1 MKQHRFEH
9 WSEIKYLKDIVT
21 NPMITVGEYSY
32 YSGYYD
38 HHDFE
43 DGCVRYLWGDE
54 KSRRLFNPIE
64 EHGWHIDKL
73 IIGNYVCIASGVI
86 ILMGGNHNHHPEW
99 ITVYPF
105 VDQIETS
112 YAPKGD
118 TIIESDAWIGM
129 NAMIM
134 PGVTIGEGAIVAAG
148 SVVAKDVPP
157 YTIVGGN
164 PAKEM
169 KKRFTDGEIEKL
181 KEMRWFD
188 WEREKVERAGQILSS
203 SSVNQLYDFYQKEI
217 KPYV

>member
-1 MKQHRFEH
+1 MKQHRFNH

-21 NPMITVGEYSY
+21 NPMIEVGEYSY
-32 YSGYYD
+32 FSGYYD
-38 HHDFE
+38 NQNFE

-54 KSRRLFNPIE
+54 KSRKLFNPIE
-64 EHGWHIDKL
+64 DYGWHLDKL

-86 ILMGGNHNHHPEW
+86 ILMGGNNNHHPEW

-105 VDQIETS
+105 VERIETS
-112 YAPKGD
+112 YEPKGN
-118 TIIESDAWIGM
+118 TIIENDAWIGM

-164 PAKEM
+164 PAKEI
-169 KKRFTDGEIEKL
+169 KKRFTDKEIEKL

-188 WEREKVERAGQILSS
+188 WERELIERANHILSS
-203 SSVNQLYDFYQKEI
+203 TSINQLYDFYKREI
-217 KPYV
+217 KP